1 MSPARDILE
10 PVPDWKPPPAPP
22 PDLVLAGRHVQ
33 LEPLGLRHA
42 DDLHDANTGD
52 AEGRN
57 WDYLPYGPFD
67 SGQEY
72 RAWVEGA
79 CMGTDPHFFAIKRWK
94 TGRFEGVA
102 SFLRINPGAGSI
114 EVGHIN
120 FSPPLQGSTAGTE
133 AICLMMKW
141 AFQAGY
147 RRFEWKCDAANARS
161 RRAAERLG
169 LSFEGVFR
177 QHMIVKGR
185 NRDTAW
191 FAAIDSQ
198 WPDLNAAFDTW
209 LAAANFD
216 AEGSQ
221 RQRLWD
227 LTAPIRV
234 SDDPSRGA

>member
-1 MSPARDILE
+1 
-10 PVPDWKPPPAPP
+10 
-22 PDLVLAGRHVQ
+22 
-33 LEPLGLRHA
+33 
-42 DDLHDANTGD
+42 
-52 AEGRN
+52 
-57 WDYLPYGPFD
+57 
-67 SGQEY
+67 
-72 RAWVEGA
+72 
-79 CMGTDPHFFAIKRWK
+79 
-94 TGRFEGVA
+94 
-102 SFLRINPGAGSI
+102 
-114 EVGHIN
+114 
-120 FSPPLQGSTAGTE
+120 
-133 AICLMMKW
+133 MMKW

-227 LTAPIRV
+227 MTAPIRG